1 MTSTWKI
8 YILAI
13 ISFLVGTSE
22 YIVSGI
28 LDKIA
33 DSMGI
38 TVVAAGQLITVFSL
52 TYAIA
57 TPVLMALTARWDRRR
72 LMITA
77 LGIFVVA
84 NILSFVLPG
93 YELLLA
99 SRILMALGAGMVV
112 VTALSIAAKIAPEG
126 KQAGSLA
133 TVIMGFTASLI
144 IGVPLGRMV
153 AAAFGWKA
161 VFIGIALLGIVAML
175 IISVTIPRIQGDAH
189 VPLRQQFS
197 LLKNPKVALGLSIS
211 FFWLGGYSVAYTYL
225 SPYLLQISGL
235 QESLLSTALL
245 AFGIAS
251 LVGSK
256 VGGFSADK
264 KGVTFTLLS
273 GMTLHVI
280 ALILLSLAGHSAFAV
295 FAILILWS
303 FAAWSTGPAQ
313 QYNLVTIKP
322 ESSGVMLGLNQSMMQ
337 LSMAAG
343 AGIGGVVVSGV
354 SLSAVTWI
362 GAVGVL
368 VAMLALL
375 GLNQLSARR
384 KVVCPR
390 GTPARR
396 CRPAVH
402 RQCPIGPNRS

>member
-57 TPVLMALTARWDRRR
+57 TPVLMALTAKWDRRR

-77 LGIFVVA
+77 LGIFVAA

-99 SRILMALGAGMVV
+99 SRVLMALGAGMVV

-161 VFIGIALLGIVAML
+161 VFIGIALLGLVAML

-256 VGGFSADK
+256 LGGFSADK

-362 GAVGVL
+362 GAVGV
-368 VAMLALL
+368 VIAMLALL

-384 KVVCPR
+384 KV
-390 GTPARR
+390 AS
-396 CRPAVH
+396 AE
-402 RQCPIGPNRS
+402 

>member
-197 LLKNPKVALGLSIS
+197 LLKNPRVALGLSIS

-384 KVVCPR
+384 KV
-390 GTPARR
+390 A
-396 CRPAVH
+396 AAE
-402 RQCPIGPNRS
+402 

>member
-57 TPVLMALTARWDRRR
+57 TPVLMALTAKWDRRR

-211 FFWLGGYSVAYTYL
+211 FYWLGGYSVAYTYL

-384 KVVCPR
+384 KV
-390 GTPARR
+390 A
-396 CRPAVH
+396 AAE
-402 RQCPIGPNRS
+402 